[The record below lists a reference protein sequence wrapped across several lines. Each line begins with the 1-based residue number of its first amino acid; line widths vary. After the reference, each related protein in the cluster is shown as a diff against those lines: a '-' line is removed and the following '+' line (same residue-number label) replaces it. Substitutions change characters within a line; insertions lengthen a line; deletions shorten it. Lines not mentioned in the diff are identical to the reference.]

1 MRPYVQQWWRET
13 GVARTVANDAP
24 NGAELMTHGEM
35 MIRRGLAA
43 GLVAIVLATS
53 VAAQQVEVTIA
64 PGVTD
69 GPVTGRTF
77 VIFTRDGAT
86 EPRLQAG
93 SYNGGVPFFG
103 VDVNAIGA
111 GARTIIPAATP
122 GFPVNSLAEMPAGE
136 YWVQALTVVYTQVT
150 PKHGKTI
157 WVPWDQWEGRH
168 WNRTPGNLISEPTR
182 VRWNPASSRVTLS
195 LTKKIPPVA
204 VPPDTRWVKRVRIQ
218 SKLLSDWWGRPVYL
232 GATVLLPQGWAE
244 NTATRYPAIYIQGHF
259 GLGAPF
265 GFDPDGKPETEEARE
280 RRLVRTSR
288 EPGYEFA
295 QSWMGPDFPRM
306 AAITFQHPTPYYD
319 DSYAVNSANQG
330 PYQDALLTELIP
342 HLENTFRLIA
352 EPKSRFLTGGSTGGW
367 EALAL
372 QIHRPKFFGGTW
384 AMYPDGVDFSRN
396 QMIDNYADS
405 NAFVTNTEPNDWLVR
420 QRYMSR
426 GEDGQP
432 GTTVRQMARLEEVLG
447 GRVRGGQQLQAYDAA
462 YGPVA
467 ADGYPEPLF
476 NRETGTINKSV
487 AMYWRDNGYD
497 LNYYLEKNWGTIGA
511 DLDGKIHVY
520 TGDMDNY
527 YLNLAVYKMEET
539 MKRLGGRAVFEFGR
553 PMKPHGWQ
561 PFTNAELVRLMA
573 RLNAG
578 RPATEDR

>member
-1 MRPYVQQWWRET
+1 MI
-13 GVARTVANDAP
+13 GRTL
-24 NGAELMTHGEM
+24 GF
-35 MIRRGLAA
+35 
-43 GLVAIVLATS
+43 VLAT
-53 VAAQQVEVTIA
+53 AMAGTAAFAQQVDVAIG
-64 PGVTD
+64 PGLTD
-69 GPVTGRTF
+69 GPVTGRAF
-77 VIFTRDGAT
+77 VIFTRDGNT

-111 GARTIIPAATP
+111 GAVTTIPASTA
-122 GFPVNSLAEMPAGE
+122 GFPVATLREMPAGE
-136 YWVQALTVVYTQVT
+136 YWVQALLVVYTRVT

-157 WVPWDQWEGRH
+157 WVPWDQWEGRR

-182 VRWNPASSRVTLS
+182 VRWDPATSRLS
-195 LTKKIPPVA
+195 LALTKKIPPVV
-204 VPPDTRWVKRVRIQ
+204 VPADTRWVKRVRIQ
-218 SKLLSDWWGRPVYL
+218 SRMLSEWWGRPVYL
-232 GATVLLPQGWAE
+232 GATVLLPRGWDE
-244 NTATRYPAIYIQGHF
+244 NPSMRYPAIYIQGHF

-265 GFDPDGKPETEEARE
+265 GFDPDGKPETAEARE

-295 QSWMGPDFPRM
+295 QAWMGPDFPRM

-330 PYQDALLTELIP
+330 PYQDALLTELVP
-342 HLENTFRLIA
+342 YLEEKFRLRA
-352 EPKSRFLTGGSTGGW
+352 EPEARFLTGGSTGGW

-396 QMIDNYADS
+396 QMIDNYADT
-405 NAFVTNTEPNDWLVR
+405 NAFMPNAGPNDWLVR
-420 QRYMSR
+420 RRHMSR

-432 GTTVRQMARLEEVLG
+432 GTTVEDMARLEEVLG
-447 GRVRGGQQLQAYDAA
+447 SRVRGGQQLQAYDAS

-467 ADGYPEPLF
+467 EDGYPEPLF
-476 NRETGTINKSV
+476 NRKTGTINRKV
-487 AMYWRDNGYD
+487 ALYWRDNGYD
-497 LNYYLEKNWGTIGA
+497 LNYYLEKNWPTIGP

-539 MKRLGGRAVFEFGR
+539 MKRLGARAVFEYGR

-561 PFTNAELVRLMA
+561 PFTNAEMVRMMA
-573 RLNAG
+573 QLAT
-578 RPATEDR
+578 RPATDDQ